1 MTKRLYY
8 TDAYLTSF
16 AATVVE
22 ASDDGTRVYLDQ
34 TTFYPT
40 SGGQPHDLGT
50 IDGVEVIDVV
60 DEEDRIAHVVKTP
73 VVRRPPSPVGS
84 PVIGTIDWPRRYD
97 HMQQHTG
104 QHLVSAVFED
114 LFGYKTVSVHFGAD
128 YSTLDL
134 DTESVSREQ
143 LVRVE
148 RRANEVVIENR
159 PVAVTFEDAAT
170 AAGLRKPSDRTGAI
184 RIVGIQD
191 LDRSACGGTHV
202 RSTGEIG
209 AIALRGVEKIRKAT
223 RVEFLCGH
231 RTTDRARRDFE
242 TLTRI
247 AASLSASIDDVD
259 EIVGA
264 QSERLRE
271 NESARKRLE
280 KELASYRARELYE
293 AAPPTAGGVRAV
305 VVRSGPRTMEDIR
318 TLALAIISLPK
329 SVVIA
334 PLTEPPSILVATS
347 EDSGADAGKWMKEA
361 LAAVGGRGG
370 GSPRVAQGSVPN
382 VDGLERVV
390 EQIVS
395 RVG

>member
-16 AATVVE
+16 AATVVD

-40 SGGQPHDLGT
+40 SGGQPNDLGT
-50 IDGVEVIDVV
+50 IDGVDVADVIDE
-60 DEEDRIAHVVKTP
+60 DERIAHVLASP
-73 VVRRPPSPVGS
+73 VARRPSPVAGS
-84 PVIGTIDWPRRYD
+84 PVLGTINWPRRYD

>member
-16 AATVVE
+16 AATVVD
-22 ASDDGTRVYLDQ
+22 ATDDGTRVYLDQ

-40 SGGQPHDLGT
+40 SGGQPHDVGT
-50 IDGVEVIDVV
+50 IDGVAVVDVI

-73 VVRRPPSPVGS
+73 VVPGPPS
-84 PVIGTIDWPRRYD
+84 VIGSSVVGTINWPRRYD

-114 LFGYKTVSVHFGAD
+114 LFGYRTVSVHFGAD

-170 AAGLRKPSDRTGAI
+170 AVGLRKPSDRTSAI

-259 EIVGA
+259 EIVGT

-271 NESARKRLE
+271 SESARKRLE
-280 KELASYRARELYE
+280 KELASYRARELYD
-293 AAPPTAGGVRAV
+293 AASPTASGVRTV

-347 EDSGADAGKWMKEA
+347 EDSGADAGKWVKEA

-382 VDGLERVV
+382 VEGLERVV

>member
-1 MTKRLYY
+1 
-8 TDAYLTSF
+8 
-16 AATVVE
+16 
-22 ASDDGTRVYLDQ
+22 
-34 TTFYPT
+34 
-40 SGGQPHDLGT
+40 
-50 IDGVEVIDVV
+50 
-60 DEEDRIAHVVKTP
+60 
-73 VVRRPPSPVGS
+73 
-84 PVIGTIDWPRRYD
+84 
-97 HMQQHTG
+97 
-104 QHLVSAVFED
+104 
-114 LFGYKTVSVHFGAD
+114 VSVHFGAD

-148 RRANEVVIENR
+148 HRANEVVIENR

-170 AAGLRKPSDRTGAI
+170 AVGLRKPSDRTGAI

-209 AIALRGVEKIRKAT
+209 AVALRGVEKIRKAT

-247 AASLSASIDDVD
+247 AASLSASIEDVD

-271 NESARKRLE
+271 SESVRKRLE

-293 AAPPTAGGVRAV
+293 AASPTAGGVRTV
-305 VVRSGPRTMEDIR
+305 VIRSGPRTMEDIR
-318 TLALAIISLPK
+318 TLALAIISFPK

-370 GSPRVAQGSVPN
+370 GSPRIAQGSVPN